1 MISHL
6 KKRLLFRWPIYVHSW
21 GGLGSQLFACL
32 VARRL
37 ISRFP
42 KRRVVLIFH
51 SSGVTYRGV
60 ELNSKLSSQFSFE
73 LHDDYYPRAKS
84 DHHLNKKLSVFS
96 LRRVILRL
104 LIRVGAIA
112 RLNEETD
119 FDSLTPFLKEVRG
132 HYSRINIRMEEIQW
146 ILDSLDLSGFP
157 ETEVGGG
164 YTAMHLR
171 LGDLLTLKPESRID
185 LDRLIQSKKYFFNSK
200 KLIIYSDSEREEV
213 LRVIENE
220 FDDFDLE
227 IFQFETLKVI
237 ACCLYAQVF
246 IGSNSKISLW
256 IAILRLAL
264 GVGCSTVLP
273 RDLVMQIKHLSL
285 SIAYT
290 QEALE
295 Y

>member
-1 MISHL
+1 
-6 KKRLLFRWPIYVHSW
+6 
-21 GGLGSQLFACL
+21 
-32 VARRL
+32 
-37 ISRFP
+37 
-42 KRRVVLIFH
+42 
-51 SSGVTYRGV
+51 
-60 ELNSKLSSQFSFE
+60 
-73 LHDDYYPRAKS
+73 
-84 DHHLNKKLSVFS
+84 
-96 LRRVILRL
+96 
-104 LIRVGAIA
+104 
-112 RLNEETD
+112 
-119 FDSLTPFLKEVRG
+119 
-132 HYSRINIRMEEIQW
+132 
-146 ILDSLDLSGFP
+146 
-157 ETEVGGG
+157 
-164 YTAMHLR
+164 MHLR